1 MTSPLVSVIIPYYNN
16 EKSLPLALAS
26 VKAQTYENWECLI
39 IDDGSQ
45 TSPANII
52 DKFNEKRFRLV
63 LCGEN
68 RGRGYARQRGL
79 DSAKGKYIAMVDA
92 DDWIYPEKLAR
103 QVEYLE
109 SNSEIAL
116 VSAGMAII
124 GETGE
129 LAGIRKFGEKVFE
142 PLKAPQYLPIP
153 HAPSMIRTEIA
164 REAGYDPHLRI
175 VEDYDFLLK
184 ILLKHR
190 FAVLNEPLYAYTEF
204 ATLDL
209 KKMMTSQMA
218 MAEVVQKYRGQYP
231 YEVQKLLKKMSLKAF
246 GHTALFALGAY
257 KHLIAW
263 RTKRANNKE
272 LAEFLAAEKAVVG
285 LA

>member
-1 MTSPLVSVIIPYYNN
+1 MTSPLVSVIVPYYNN
-16 EKSLPLALAS
+16 EKTLPLALAS
-26 VKAQTYENWECLI
+26 VKAQSYQNWECLI

-45 TSPANII
+45 SSPANII
-52 DKFNEKRFRLV
+52 DKFDEKRFRLI

-79 DSAKGKYIAMVDA
+79 DSAKGKYMAMVDA
-92 DDWIYPEKLAR
+92 DDWIYPEKISK

-109 SNSEIAL
+109 SNPDIAL
-116 VSAGMAII
+116 VSSGMAII
-124 GETGE
+124 GDTGE

-142 PLKAPQYLPIP
+142 PLKAPAYLPIP
-153 HAPSMIRTEIA
+153 HAPSMMRTEVA
-164 REAGYDPHLRI
+164 RDAGYDSHLRI

-184 ILLKHR
+184 ILLKHS
-190 FAVLNEPLYAYTEF
+190 FAILNEPLYAYTEF

-209 KKMMTSQMA
+209 KKMMASQMA
-218 MAEVVQKYRGQYP
+218 MAEVVQKYRAKYP

-263 RTKRANNKE
+263 RTKRASNRE
-272 LAEFLAAEKAVVG
+272 LAEFLAARKTVAS
-285 LA
+285 LI